1 MDIKEKIHATTEE
14 LLSNMERLVAID
26 SQLGTRR
33 RMPFGEG
40 RARFFTKHRLQM
52 NSDSRQ

>member
-26 SQLGTRR
+26 SQLGT
-33 RMPFGEG
+33 GKG
-40 RARFFTKHRLQM
+40 
-52 NSDSRQ
+52 SSRSTADCR